1 MMRESTGPQEEV
13 ATATYDPLDLH
24 MQRVGMSRRSTW
36 SKVSSQATLLLL
48 TGIALGPQGL
58 SVLTPEILEVLQ
70 PGVPVALAVLGV
82 TAAFGHLEES
92 VFRRRAARLF
102 SVVILL
108 AGLAMAVR
116 QRTPVEALTTV
127 SQAACIAI
135 LLAGAGWMLS
145 SRGASAEERRV
156 FSMATFLL
164 LGGVADYLSISG
176 LLLGW
181 VAATA
186 WRLVRSPALA
196 DTRLDATY
204 VQHPVTALLLVTA
217 GAGVQFSWEIALLA
231 LAAVC
236 AAMVTALVLRR
247 WWAGRVTF
255 GTSLTPA
262 AFAVAV
268 AMDAAQHDTA
278 LVPLLSGIVLAASAL
293 DVFSSDVGESAA

>member
-1 MMRESTGPQEEV
+1 MMRESTGPQDV

-24 MQRVGMSRRSTW
+24 MQRLGVSRRSTW

-82 TAAFGHLEES
+82 TVAFGRLEEGA
-92 VFRRRAARLF
+92 FPRRAARLF

-108 AGLAMAVR
+108 AGLAMALR
-116 QRTPVEALTTV
+116 QRAPAEALATV

-135 LLAGAGWMLS
+135 LIAGAGWMLS
-145 SRGASAEERRV
+145 SRGANAEERRV

-164 LGGVADYLSISG
+164 LGGAADYLSVSG

-186 WRLVRSPALA
+186 WRLVRTPALA
-196 DTRLDATY
+196 DARLDAAY

-217 GAGVQFSWEIALLA
+217 GARVQFSWEIALLA
-231 LAAVC
+231 LATVG
-236 AAMVTALVLRR
+236 AAIVTALVLRR
-247 WWAGRVTF
+247 WWAGRATF
-255 GTSLTPA
+255 GASLTPA
-262 AFAVAV
+262 AFVVAL
-268 AMDAAQHDTA
+268 AMDAARNDTA
-278 LVPLLSGIVLAASAL
+278 LVSLLSVVVLAASTL
-293 DVFSSDVGESAA
+293 DVFSGQVKDGAA